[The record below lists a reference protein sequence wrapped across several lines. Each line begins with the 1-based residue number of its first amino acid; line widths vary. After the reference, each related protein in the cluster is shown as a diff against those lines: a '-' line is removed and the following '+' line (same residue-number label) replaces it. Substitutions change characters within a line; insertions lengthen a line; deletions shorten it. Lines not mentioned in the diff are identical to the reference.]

1 MGVKLA
7 EQPRGSSPRFASHLY
22 YKHLWCPNES
32 TSKHWRLHRRQ
43 WLWGLAL
50 IYLFVCCYL
59 LTENESVSTL
69 FKFFRLVGRRCS
81 ALLPS
86 PCGRISIFPGPVE
99 QDNVQLWLQP
109 HQAVPSQPFCNTENR
124 FRAESEMQAA
134 QMGCLQHPLKCWV
147 TLAMFCKRLWHPSP

>member
-86 PCGRISIFPGPVE
+86 PCGRISIFPGPAE
-99 QDNVQLWLQP
+99 QDSVQLWLQP

-147 TLAMFCKRLWHPSP
+147 TLAMFCKRLWHSSP